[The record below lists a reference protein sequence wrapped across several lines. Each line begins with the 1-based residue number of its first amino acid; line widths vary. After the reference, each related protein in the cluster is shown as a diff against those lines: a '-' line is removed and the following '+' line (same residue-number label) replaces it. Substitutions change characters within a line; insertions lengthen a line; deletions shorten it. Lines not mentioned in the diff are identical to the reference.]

1 MNHYLEIILHCC
13 KPAWFLF
20 FVYIVCLGS
29 MEFQNTHLGGRR
41 PCMSIKNGVQISL
54 PTTKYRITIVRKDV
68 GKDLLV
74 FLGLLWHY
82 LNTVSVWF
90 SLSLFRDPSAR
101 KGIHRKCNSKRFAI
115 LMKFTHFHA
124 GIISIISSNVYISA
138 HHNCYNLF
146 TVHELTTK
154 KIINTFL
161 A

>member
-1 MNHYLEIILHCC
+1 MRSFNFCLQMMNPILSNFE
-13 KPAWFLF
+13 AL
-20 FVYIVCLGS
+20 
-29 MEFQNTHLGGRR
+29 
-41 PCMSIKNGVQISL
+41 
-54 PTTKYRITIVRKDV
+54 ITVHIVRKDV

-101 KGIHRKCNSKRFAI
+101 KGIHRKYNSKRFAI

-124 GIISIISSNVYISA
+124 GIISIISSNVSISA
-138 HHNCYNLF
+138 HHNCYTLF

-154 KIINTFL
+154 KRINTFL
-161 A
+161 ALKGYLDISRNWQKSL